1 MTDNKLDLILDGINQ
16 INNKLDAL
24 NTKELKESLDEL
36 KSLVVKRESL
46 ITDEITKLIDT
57 KINNN
62 ITQIESLM
70 AIYNFL
76 PEVKFL
82 PTSRGWAGSPDFLLK
97 VLEII
102 FKKKPNVIVELGSGL
117 STIIIGSAL
126 KKLNKGCLFSLDH
139 EEGFLNNTRENADFN
154 NISEFVNL
162 NYTPLIE
169 YDNNYK
175 WYDINKVNIQSKID
189 ILIVDGPPRIIQQNA
204 RYPALPLLLDK
215 LSDDSIIILDDA
227 NRTDE
232 KTIIDLWSKYLNNN
246 CIEYMKEDFEYF
258 DKGLTIF
265 YINKIKRLLSF
276 G

>member
-1 MTDNKLDLILDGINQ
+1 MTDNKLDLILKGINQ
-16 INNKLDAL
+16 INDKLDSL
-24 NTKELKESLDEL
+24 NTKEIKESLDEL
-36 KSLVVKRESL
+36 HSL
-46 ITDEITKLIDT
+46 ISKRDHLISDDICKLIDS

-126 KKLNKGCLFSLDH
+126 KKLNNGRLISFDH
-139 EEGFLNNTRENADFN
+139 DEVFLNKTRENVSFN
-154 NISEFVNL
+154 DIEEFVSL
-162 NYTPLIE
+162 NITPLIQ
-169 YDNNYK
+169 YDNGYK
-175 WYDINKVNIQSKID
+175 WYDFKDVKID
-189 ILIVDGPPRIIQQNA
+189 DKIDMLIIDGPPRIIQQNA

-215 LSDDSIIILDDA
+215 LSDDCIIILDDA

-232 KTIIDLWSKYLNNN
+232 KIIIDMWSNFLNNSN
-246 CIEYMKEDFEYF
+246 IVYKKESLEYY

-265 YINKIKRLLSF
+265 YINKKKRLLSF

>member
-1 MTDNKLDLILDGINQ
+1 MTDNKLDLILKGINQ
-16 INNKLDAL
+16 INDKLDSL
-24 NTKELKESLDEL
+24 NMKEIKESLGEL
-36 KSLVVKRESL
+36 HSLFSKRDHL
-46 ITDEITKLIDT
+46 ISDDIFKLIDT

-76 PEVKFL
+76 PDVKFL

-126 KKLNKGCLFSLDH
+126 KKLNNGQLISFDH
-139 EEGFLNNTRENADFN
+139 DEVFLNKTRENVSFN
-154 NISEFVNL
+154 NIEELVSL
-162 NYTPLIE
+162 NFTPLIQH
-169 YDNNYK
+169 DIGYK
-175 WYDINKVNIQSKID
+175 WYDFKDVKID
-189 ILIVDGPPRIIQQNA
+189 DKIDMLIIDGPPRIIQKNA
-204 RYPALPLLLDK
+204 RYPALPLLIDK
-215 LSDDSIIILDDA
+215 FSDDCIIILDDA

-232 KTIIDLWSKYLNNN
+232 KTIIDMWSNFLNNSS
-246 CIEYMKEDFEYF
+246 IKFMKEDLEYY

-265 YINKIKRLLSF
+265 YINKINRL
-276 G
+276 